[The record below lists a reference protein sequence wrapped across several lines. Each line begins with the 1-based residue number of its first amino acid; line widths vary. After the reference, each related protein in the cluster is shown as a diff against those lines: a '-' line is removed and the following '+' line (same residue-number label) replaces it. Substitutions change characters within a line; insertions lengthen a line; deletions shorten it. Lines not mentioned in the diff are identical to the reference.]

1 MPSAADFA
9 WLIPVL
15 PLVGAL
21 ITGLGL
27 ISFNRTINRLKKP
40 VALLLIS
47 CIGAAAV
54 ISYAV
59 LFEQLGG
66 APPVE
71 HLFIWASAGDFSLPM
86 GYVVDPL
93 AAVMLALVTTVAL
106 LVMIYSHGYMAHDKG
121 YVRFFTY
128 LAIFSSSML
137 GLVVSPNLLEIY
149 VFWELVGM
157 ASYLLVGFWYD
168 RGESRWRFRTSAR
181 HSWAL
186 LGHRKLW
193 IPRHCRWIISSG
205 QQWSGAW
212 MGSARSLPVRVY
224 GANGQVSPIS
234 SPCLAA

>member
-121 YVRFFTY
+121 LCALLY
-128 LAIFSSSML
+128 LSCDLQQLHVGARGQSQPSGNLCVL
-137 GLVVSPNLLEIY
+137 GAGGDGLLP
-149 VFWELVGM
+149 LGG
-157 ASYLLVGFWYD
+157 LLV
-168 RGESRWRFRTSAR
+168 R
-181 HSWAL
+181 
-186 LGHRKLW
+186 
-193 IPRHCRWIISSG
+193 P
-205 QQWSGAW
+205 
-212 MGSARSLPVRVY
+212 
-224 GANGQVSPIS
+224 
-234 SPCLAA
+234 

>member
-66 APPVE
+66 APPRRASL
-71 HLFIWASAGDFSLPM
+71 HLGECWRLQPSDGVRRRPTCSCDARLGDNGGATGDDLFPRLHGPRQR
-86 GYVVDPL
+86 L
-93 AAVMLALVTTVAL
+93 CALFHL
-106 LVMIYSHGYMAHDKG
+106 SSH
-121 YVRFFTY
+121 
-128 LAIFSSSML
+128 L
-137 GLVVSPNLLEIY
+137 
-149 VFWELVGM
+149 
-157 ASYLLVGFWYD
+157 
-168 RGESRWRFRTSAR
+168 
-181 HSWAL
+181 
-186 LGHRKLW
+186 
-193 IPRHCRWIISSG
+193 
-205 QQWSGAW
+205 Q
-212 MGSARSLPVRVY
+212 
-224 GANGQVSPIS
+224 
-234 SPCLAA
+234 

>member
-71 HLFIWASAGDFSLPM
+71 HLFIWASADE
-86 GYVVDPL
+86 VR
-93 AAVMLALVTTVAL
+93 AAFLCL
-106 LVMIYSHGYMAHDKG
+106 I
-121 YVRFFTY
+121 R
-128 LAIFSSSML
+128 L
-137 GLVVSPNLLEIY
+137 G
-149 VFWELVGM
+149 
-157 ASYLLVGFWYD
+157 A
-168 RGESRWRFRTSAR
+168 
-181 HSWAL
+181 
-186 LGHRKLW
+186 
-193 IPRHCRWIISSG
+193 
-205 QQWSGAW
+205 
-212 MGSARSLPVRVY
+212 PVEPDVLK
-224 GANGQVSPIS
+224 VI
-234 SPCLAA
+234 